1 MPMMAEPEALVY
13 GEEEKGQT
21 LYIRSRNKRNQGWA
35 KEGRCG
41 TQLGATAP
49 KKRGLQGVMCSERQ
63 HSSAN
68 CHKDVATDEVG
79 EAS

>member
-21 LYIRSRNKRNQGWA
+21 LYIRSRNKRNQGWV

-41 TQLGATAP
+41 TWLGATAR
-49 KKRGLQGVMCSERQ
+49 KK
-63 HSSAN
+63 
-68 CHKDVATDEVG
+68 
-79 EAS
+79 EASKG